1 MSWPDV
7 APPARNRLVESLAEQ
22 ISDMIRRRQMRPG
35 DRLPSVRTLATQLQV
50 AVPTLREAIRRLEA
64 FGMVE
69 IRHGAGIF
77 VRSPRPRVMVAN
89 PGHLAGAIDGQV
101 VLDLLDTRLLFEPY
115 CAEQAAHNPDGAEVA
130 KLVALLERAEQHLD
144 GNDRLLQETNMAFHA
159 GVARCS
165 GNVVLAQVMES
176 LADLYA
182 SEQAAMLT
190 IGNARV
196 RDHQEHKAI
205 LAAIQAGDPKRARL
219 LMRRHLLSVKTQMAA
234 RLAAVAHA
242 RKVEWLG
249 AVGRA

>member
-1 MSWPDV
+1 MTWPDV
-7 APPARNRLVESLAEQ
+7 APAARNRLVESLAEQ
-22 ISDMIRRRQMRPG
+22 ISDLIRRQQMRPG
-35 DRLPSVRTLATQLQV
+35 DRLPSVRALAEQLQV

-77 VRSPRPRVMVAN
+77 VRSPHPRVMVAN
-89 PGHLAGAIDGQV
+89 PAQGAVDSQV

-115 CAEQAAHNPDGAEVA
+115 CAEQAAQNPASDEVA
-130 KLVALLERAEQHLD
+130 RLAALLDRAEQHLD

-165 GNVVLAQVMES
+165 GNLVLAQVMES
-176 LADLYA
+176 LADLY
-182 SEQAAMLT
+182 SFEQAAMLA

-196 RDHQEHKAI
+196 RDHREHQAI
-205 LAAIQAGDPKRARL
+205 LAAIQAADPKRAQS

-234 RLAAVAHA
+234 RLAASAHA
-242 RKVEWLG
+242 RKVEWLS
-249 AVGRA
+249 AAGRA

>member
-1 MSWPDV
+1 MTWPDV
-7 APPARNRLVESLAEQ
+7 APAARNRLVESLAEQ
-22 ISDMIRRRQMRPG
+22 IADLIRRQQMRPG
-35 DRLPSVRTLATQLQV
+35 DRLPSVRALATQLQV

-77 VRSPRPRVMVAN
+77 VRSPRPRVMLTN
-89 PGHLAGAIDGQV
+89 TGHGAIDGQV

-115 CAEQAAHNPDGAEVA
+115 CAEQAAQNPHSEEAGR
-130 KLVALLERAEQHLD
+130 LVGLLDRAEQHLG
-144 GNDRLLQETNMAFHA
+144 GNDRMLQETNMAFHA

-205 LAAIQAGDPKRARL
+205 LAAIQAGDAKRARS

-249 AVGRA
+249 AAGRA